1 MNQVILA
8 DAVCMPRQEGI
19 YFSKPINVQEFLAV
33 IRKSRLK
40 GTLVG
45 YIQDSGIS
53 DLVDEVLN
61 DIILHSTELPEINDR
76 DSIVVMLLKS
86 NDRPKQLTLG
96 CFQYSYIYFHDGSDL
111 EIREV

>member
-33 IRKSRLK
+33 IRKSKLQD
-40 GTLVG
+40 TLIG
-45 YIQDSGIS
+45 YVQDPDIS
-53 DLVDEVLN
+53 ELLDEVLN
-61 DIILHSTELPEINDR
+61 DEILHVKDVPEINDR

-86 NDRPKQLTLG
+86 NIRPERLSLG